1 MRYLIE
7 LMNARHMS
15 RTDLSDLSGVPEST
29 LRDILTGKAQ
39 LDRCEAATLYS
50 IAEALDVSIEDILLS
65 YWDELEEA
73 NAPDTF
79 AVHEEGTLMPFYLLV
94 DATLS
99 KLHKEGDLAVI
110 RHIRANEWI
119 EQFWDGGLYRAAL
132 FLLGLTDYLCR
143 RNGVKPDSKF
153 DACRNARLDRAV
165 YALRTLEEND
175 DACAFEEARCYAENN
190 AIPELTR
197 FNIYM
202 TEDDIRQMA

>member
-1 MRYLIE
+1 MGL
-7 LMNARHMS
+7 
-15 RTDLSDLSGVPEST
+15 TDKIGIA
-29 LRDILTGKAQ
+29 ILCAFV
-39 LDRCEAATLYS
+39 LFSVVRLFAAPLKLAAKVLLNT
-50 IAEALDVSIEDILLS
+50 ALGFL
-65 YWDELEEA
+65 
-73 NAPDTF
+73 
-79 AVHEEGTLMPFYLLV
+79 
-94 DATLS
+94 
-99 KLHKEGDLAVI
+99 
-110 RHIRANEWI
+110 
-119 EQFWDGGLYRAAL
+119 AL

-175 DACAFEEARCYAENN
+175 DACAFEEARCYTENN

>member
-1 MRYLIE
+1 MGIKMMYLIE

-15 RTDLSDLSGVPEST
+15 RIDLSDLSGVPEST
-29 LRDILTGKAQ
+29 LRDILTGNAQ

-99 KLHKEGDLAVI
+99 KLHKEVI
-110 RHIRANEWI
+110 WPLLDTFVQTN
-119 EQFWDGGLYRAAL
+119 GLNSFGMA
-132 FLLGLTDYLCR
+132 GCI
-143 RNGVKPDSKF
+143 GQ
-153 DACRNARLDRAV
+153 
-165 YALRTLEEND
+165 
-175 DACAFEEARCYAENN
+175 RCSCSA
-190 AIPELTR
+190 
-197 FNIYM
+197 
-202 TEDDIRQMA
+202 

>member
-1 MRYLIE
+1 M
-7 LMNARHMS
+7 
-15 RTDLSDLSGVPEST
+15 PEST
-29 LRDILTGKAQ
+29 LRDILTGNAQ

-175 DACAFEEARCYAENN
+175 DACAFEDARCYAENN

>member
-1 MRYLIE
+1 MYLIE
-7 LMNARHMS
+7 LMNTRHMS
-15 RTDLSDLSGVPEST
+15 RADLSGLSGVPEST
-29 LRDILTGKAQ
+29 LRDILSGKAQ

-65 YWDELEEA
+65 YWDELEENA
-73 NAPDTF
+73 APDTF
-79 AVHEEGTLMPFYLLV
+79 TVHEDGTLMPFYLLV

-110 RHIRANEWI
+110 KHIRASDWI
-119 EQFWDGGLYRAAL
+119 EQFWDGGLYRCAL

-143 RNGVKPDSKF
+143 ENGIKLDFRF

-165 YALRTLEEND
+165 YSLRTLEEND

-190 AIPELTR
+190 AIPEFAR

-202 TEDDIRQMA
+202 TEDDIRPTA

>member
-1 MRYLIE
+1 MYLIE

-15 RTDLSDLSGVPEST
+15 RTDLSNLSGVPEST
-29 LRDILTGKAQ
+29 LRGILSGKAR

-65 YWDELEEA
+65 CWDEPEET

-79 AVHEEGTLMPFYLLV
+79 TVHEGGTLMPFYLLV
-94 DATLS
+94 DVTLS
-99 KLHKEGDLAVI
+99 KLRKEGDLAGI
-110 RHIRANEWI
+110 EPIRASDWI
-119 EQFWDGGLYRAAL
+119 ERLWNGGLYRAAL
-132 FLLGLTDYLCR
+132 FSLGLMDYLCR
-143 RNGVKPDSKF
+143 KNGIKLDSKF
-153 DACRNARLDRAV
+153 DPYRNARLDRAV

-175 DACAFEEARCYAENN
+175 DARAFEEARRCAENN
-190 AIPELTR
+190 AIPELAR